1 MRTSNLLTRLT
12 QKHMHYDKPRREHL
26 AEKVRVRLQTEVGPF
41 TRSWLEHTLEMIP
54 NEQTVLFFELLEEEL
69 AKTPER
75 LERELRNLHN
85 ARSG

>member
-1 MRTSNLLTRLT
+1 MRNDIP
-12 QKHMHYDKPRREHL
+12 MREHL
-26 AEKVRVRLQTEVGPF
+26 AEKVRARLQTDIGPL
-41 TRSWLEHTLEMIP
+41 TRSWLERALEMIP
-54 NEQTVLFFELLEEEL
+54 SEQTVLFFELLEEEL